1 MCCSV
6 LILGRR
12 LSFLITTTVLYHTVG
27 TINDTIEA
35 VKSERRQRKDEKKR
49 DLLAFK
55 GRLQHEANKFAGG

>member
-1 MCCSV
+1 MCCPV
-6 LILGRR
+6 LILGDS
-12 LSFLITTTVLYHTVG
+12 LSILITTIVLYCIVG